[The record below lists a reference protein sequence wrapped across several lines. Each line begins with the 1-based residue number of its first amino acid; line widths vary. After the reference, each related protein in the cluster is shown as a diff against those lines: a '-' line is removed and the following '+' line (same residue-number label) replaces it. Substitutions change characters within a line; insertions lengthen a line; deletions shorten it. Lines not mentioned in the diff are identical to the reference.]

1 MSWLARLKKTTVP
14 PETDPAKPTKPPFA
28 GFAGTPAALSQNSG
42 ATTQAAND
50 PAHAQDFDREAFE
63 ERAAIMEHDGGLS
76 RTEAEALSLKAEER
90 PLARGIGAEVDRQ
103 CWPHT
108 EAMNTAEID
117 AFTARLHLFTR
128 HGLDFTEAERLA
140 DGLVIRDRGEDD
152 RRLCL
157 ECLHLRGCGTSW
169 TCNQW
174 RRAGL
179 AVSGVPAETIHVLQR
194 CKGFKS

>member
-76 RTEAEALSLKAEER
+76 RTEAEALASEGMTCD
-90 PLARGIGAEVDRQ
+90 PDRH
-103 CWPHT
+103 CWPYT
-108 EAMNTAEID
+108 SAENSAELESFI
-117 AFTARLHLFTR
+117 ARVQLFIGR
-128 HGLDFTEAERLA
+128 GLDYTEAETLA
-140 DGLVIRDRGEDD
+140 DSLVIRDREGDD
-152 RRLCL
+152 LRLCL
-157 ECLHLRGCGTSW
+157 ECRHLRGGGTSW

-179 AVSGVPAETIHVLQR
+179 VVSGVPAEVVSLPQR
-194 CKGFKS
+194 CAGFTS